1 MDSRRSVRKMR
12 NRKNKKRLILS
23 VSLTVVALIVLGI
36 IFFFPLNNFLR
47 SATGN
52 DTPSDKVVKSELVKK
67 VKSKKTGD
75 PKNDEKIDRA
85 ASILDKKKMS
95 EIISAA
101 KSENKT
107 ANLISDSSSL
117 SKTQS
122 QKAAQVIFSNS
133 EYDGLR
139 NAISDGNWYQAYQQ
153 YQKLSNDGA
162 LNQLQKA
169 IGQ

>member
-1 MDSRRSVRKMR
+1 MNSRRSVRKMR

-47 SATGN
+47 SVTGN

-75 PKNDEKIDRA
+75 PKNDEKINRA
-85 ASILDKKKMS
+85 ASILGKKKMS

-117 SKTQS
+117 SKTQ
-122 QKAAQVIFSNS
+122 
-133 EYDGLR
+133 
-139 NAISDGNWYQAYQQ
+139 
-153 YQKLSNDGA
+153 
-162 LNQLQKA
+162 
-169 IGQ
+169 

>member
-1 MDSRRSVRKMR
+1 MR
-12 NRKNKKRLILS
+12 NRKNKKRLILTI
-23 VSLTVVALIVLGI
+23 SLVVVALIVLGI

-75 PKNDEKIDRA
+75 SKTDKKIDRA
-85 ASILDKKKMS
+85 ASFLGKKKMS
-95 EIISAA
+95 EIIAA
-101 KSENKT
+101 SKSEDKT
-107 ANLISDSSSL
+107 ANLIADSSSL
-117 SKTQS
+117 TETQS
-122 QKAAQVIFSNS
+122 KKAAQEIFSNS

-162 LNQLQKA
+162 LNQLQKT

>member
-1 MDSRRSVRKMR
+1 
-12 NRKNKKRLILS
+12 
-23 VSLTVVALIVLGI
+23 
-36 IFFFPLNNFLR
+36 
-47 SATGN
+47 
-52 DTPSDKVVKSELVKK
+52 
-67 VKSKKTGD
+67 
-75 PKNDEKIDRA
+75 
-85 ASILDKKKMS
+85 MS

-153 YQKLSNDGA
+153 YQKLSDDGA